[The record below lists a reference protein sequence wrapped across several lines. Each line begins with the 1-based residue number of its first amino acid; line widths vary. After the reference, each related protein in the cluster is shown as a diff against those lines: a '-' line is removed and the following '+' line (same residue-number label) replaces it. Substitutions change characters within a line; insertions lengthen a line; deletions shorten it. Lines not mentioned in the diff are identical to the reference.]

1 LDWVAAAALLKKTE
15 EAAKRALT
23 ENEAANKHRASP
35 TTGPETKG

>member
-1 LDWVAAAALLKKTE
+1 LESVIASALLKKTE

-35 TTGPETKG
+35 TPGPETKG